1 MRLDSDISQSGGAAG
16 AAVNASAGAI
26 SVLVTSDI
34 AEIEGSWRTLEEFGI
49 ESPGQSFEFVR
60 SWVACH
66 RIPRDR
72 QVYVTAY
79 SGSRPVALMALK
91 VTRRLFARVL
101 SFIVGS
107 HVGCN
112 APLID
117 TAYFASLDAPAR
129 KALWRRMLRA
139 VPRVDAV
146 FLSAVPDPYLG
157 AHALFEGVGARAE
170 CETLFRAEFS
180 SWAACDETM
189 RNRKHRK
196 RDRQH
201 GRNLDALGEVSYGTA
216 APDEYDDVLAT
227 MFRQKALRFAALG
240 VEDPFAEPGTATF
253 YGRVLRDAPSFTPEL
268 FVLRVDGEIVAVRY
282 ALGRGDKLFALIS
295 SMSED
300 PRMQTGSP
308 GRQEILRTVQTIFER
323 GYGLLDIGAGAS
335 DEKRAW
341 CNKQVT
347 LTNHYFPR
355 TVAGAIFTFARLLA
369 DQAKLKVK
377 SHPAVFDFYKRLRR
391 RKPGALRA

>member
-1 MRLDSDISQSGGAAG
+1 MRLDSDITQSGGAAG
-16 AAVNASAGAI
+16 AGAAATAGAV
-26 SVLVTSDI
+26 SVSVTSDI
-34 AEIEGSWRTLEEFGI
+34 AEVERSWRALEEFGI

-60 SWVACH
+60 TWVACH
-66 RIPRDR
+66 QIPRDN

-79 SGSRPVALMALK
+79 AGARPVALLALK
-91 VTRRLFARVL
+91 VTRRMLARVL
-101 SFIVGS
+101 TFIVGS
-107 HVGCN
+107 QVGCN

-117 TAYFASLDAPAR
+117 TAYFASLDAPGR

-146 FLSAVPDPYLG
+146 FLPAVPDPCVG
-157 AHALFEGVGARAE
+157 VDALFGGVGARAE
-170 CETLFRAEFS
+170 FETLFRSEFS
-180 SWAACDETM
+180 SWAECDETM

-201 GRNLDALGEVSYGTA
+201 GQKLDALGEVSYGTA
-216 APDEYDDVLAT
+216 AAHEYDEVLAT

-240 VEDPFAEPGTATF
+240 VADPFADRRTRAF
-253 YGRVLRDAPSFTPEL
+253 YGQVLRDAPSLKPEL

-282 ALGRGDKLFALIS
+282 ALGRLDRLFALIS

-323 GYGLLDIGAGAS
+323 GYRMLDIGAGSS

-341 CNKQVT
+341 CNTRVR
-347 LTNHYFPR
+347 LNNHYFPR
-355 TVAGAIFTFARLLA
+355 TAAGAIFTVVRLLA
-369 DQAKLKVK
+369 DRAKLTVK
-377 SHPAVFDFYKRLRR
+377 SHPALFDFYKRLRR
-391 RKPGALRA
+391 RQPRALRA